1 MMYKLAGY
9 EPQRVFEIFEE
20 ISNVP
25 RCTYHIEGI
34 TAHCIEFAE
43 KLGLPVRK
51 DEAGNVI
58 ITKPGTEGYESSE
71 PVILQGHLDMV
82 AEKLPESTH
91 DFLSEGIELYVED
104 GLVRAKGT
112 TLGGDNG
119 IAVAM
124 AMAVL
129 ESKTRTIIYV
139 ATKCYKFIDIY
150 KLYAYNKSKNRDVL
164 LHQ

>member
-1 MMYKLAGY
+1 MYKLAGC

-104 GLVRAKGT
+104 GFVRAKGT

-139 ATKCYKFIDIY
+139 ATKCYASVKFYSD
-150 KLYAYNKSKNRDVL
+150 
-164 LHQ
+164 